1 MSDTN
6 AQLSKEGRP
15 LAPKTATSARR
26 LRLGTELRR
35 LRERAG
41 LSVTEGARQLGVSQA
56 QLSNIE
62 ASRFGVSADR
72 LRALARIYRCSDT
85 AYLDGLIELAGERKT
100 GWWETFREMLP
111 AALLDLA
118 ETEHYATAL
127 QAANTAHVPGLLQ
140 LADHARAIFE
150 LAVPE
155 FSRRELELRVNFRLQ
170 RQALLDQAPPT
181 PYQAII
187 HEAALRVPV
196 GGTSV
201 AKRQLGHLLA
211 QSERDGIT
219 IRVIPFAIGAYPGSG
234 QTFLYVHGAVPRL
247 DTVSL
252 DQSHGPALVDAEA
265 GLDTYRNLL
274 QRMESVAL
282 SPEKTRDFI
291 HNLATEL

>member
-1 MSDTN
+1 M
-6 AQLSKEGRP
+6 
-15 LAPKTATSARR
+15 APKTATSARR

-72 LRALARIYRCSDT
+72 LRALARIYRCCDT
-85 AYLDGLIELAGERKT
+85 AYLDGLIELASERKG
-100 GWWETFREMLP
+100 GWWETFREVLP
-111 AALLDLA
+111 AGLLELA
-118 ETEHYATAL
+118 EIEHHAARL

-150 LAVPE
+150 QAVPE
-155 FSRRELELRVNFRLQ
+155 FSRRELELRVNLRLQ
-170 RQALLDQAPPT
+170 RQALLDQDTPV

-201 AKRQLGHLLA
+201 AKRQLAHLLT

-219 IRVIPFAIGAYPGSG
+219 IQVIPFAIGAYPGSG

-252 DQSHGPALVDAEA
+252 DQSHGPALLDAEA
-265 GLDTYRNLL
+265 ELDTYRNLL
-274 QRMESVAL
+274 RRMESVAL
-282 SPEKTRDFI
+282 PPEKTRDFI
-291 HNLATEL
+291 HHLATEL

>member
-1 MSDTN
+1 M
-6 AQLSKEGRP
+6 
-15 LAPKTATSARR
+15 APKTATSARR

-72 LRALARIYRCSDT
+72 LRSLARIYRCCDT
-85 AYLDGLIELAGERKT
+85 AYLDGLIELASERKG
-100 GWWETFREMLP
+100 GWWETFREVLP
-111 AALLDLA
+111 AGLLELA
-118 ETEHYATAL
+118 EIEHHAARL

-150 LAVPE
+150 QAVPE
-155 FSRRELELRVNFRLQ
+155 FSRRELELRVNLRLQ
-170 RQALLDQAPPT
+170 RQALLDQDTPV

-201 AKRQLGHLLA
+201 AKRQLAHLLT

-219 IRVIPFAIGAYPGSG
+219 IQVIPFAIGAYPGSG

-252 DQSHGPALVDAEA
+252 DQSHGPALLDAEA
-265 GLDTYRNLL
+265 ELDTYRNLL
-274 QRMESVAL
+274 RRMESVAL
-282 SPEKTRDFI
+282 PPEKTRDFI
-291 HNLATEL
+291 HHLATEL

>member
-1 MSDTN
+1 M
-6 AQLSKEGRP
+6 
-15 LAPKTATSARR
+15 APKTATTARR

-72 LRALARIYRCSDT
+72 LGALARIYRCCDT
-85 AYLDGLIELAGERKT
+85 AYLDGLIELAGERKG
-100 GWWETFREMLP
+100 GWWETFREALP
-111 AALLDLA
+111 AGLLDLA
-118 ETEHYATAL
+118 EIEHHAVRL

-140 LADHARAIFE
+140 LADHARAIYE
-150 LAVPE
+150 QAVPE
-155 FSRRELELRVNFRLQ
+155 FSRREVELRVNHRLQ
-170 RQALLDQAPPT
+170 RQALLDQDNSV

-201 AKRQLGHLLA
+201 AKRQLKHLLA

-219 IRVIPFAIGAYPGSG
+219 IQVIPFAIGAYPGSG
-234 QTFLYVHGAVPRL
+234 QTFLYIHGSVPRL

-265 GLDTYRNLL
+265 ELDTYRNLL
-274 QRMESVAL
+274 HRMESVAL
-282 SPEKTRDFI
+282 PPEETRDFI

>member
-1 MSDTN
+1 M
-6 AQLSKEGRP
+6 
-15 LAPKTATSARR
+15 APKTATSARR

-85 AYLDGLIELAGERKT
+85 AYLDGLIELAGERRG
-100 GWWETFREMLP
+100 GWWETLREMLP
-111 AALLDLA
+111 APLLDLA
-118 ETEHYATAL
+118 EIEHHATRL
-127 QAANTAHVPGLLQ
+127 HAANTAHIPGLLQ
-140 LADHARAIFE
+140 LADHARAIFDQ
-150 LAVPE
+150 AVPE

-170 RQALLDQAPPT
+170 RQALLEQDVQVS
-181 PYQAII
+181 YQAII

-196 GGTSV
+196 GGTAV
-201 AKRQLGHLLA
+201 AKRQLDHLLT

-234 QTFLYVHGAVPRL
+234 QTFVYIHGPVPRL

-265 GLDTYRNLL
+265 ELDTYRNLL
-274 QRMESVAL
+274 QRMDSVAL
-282 SPEKTRDFI
+282 PPGKTRDFI
-291 HNLATEL
+291 HGLAAEL

>member
-1 MSDTN
+1 M
-6 AQLSKEGRP
+6 
-15 LAPKTATSARR
+15 APKTATSARR

-41 LSVTEGARQLGVSQA
+41 LSVTDGARQLGVSQA

-85 AYLDGLIELAGERKT
+85 AYIDGLIELATERKG
-100 GWWETFREMLP
+100 GWWETFREVLP
-111 AALLDLA
+111 AGLLDLA
-118 ETEHYATAL
+118 EIEHHSVRL
-127 QAANTAHVPGLLQ
+127 QAANTAHIPGLLQ
-140 LADHARAIFE
+140 LADHARAIYE
-150 LAVPE
+150 QAVPE
-155 FSRRELELRVNFRLQ
+155 FSRRDIEHRVNHRLQ
-170 RQALLDQAPPT
+170 RQALLDQPAPV

-196 GGTSV
+196 GGSSV
-201 AKRQLGHLLA
+201 AKRQLEHLLD
-211 QSERDGIT
+211 QSEHDEIT
-219 IRVIPFAIGAYPGSG
+219 IQVIPFSIGAYPGSG
-234 QTFLYVHGAVPRL
+234 QTFLYIHGAVPRL

-265 GLDTYRNLL
+265 ELDTYRNLL

>member
-1 MSDTN
+1 M
-6 AQLSKEGRP
+6 
-15 LAPKTATSARR
+15 APRTATSARR

-72 LRALARIYRCSDT
+72 LRAMARIYRCSDT
-85 AYLDGLIELAGERKT
+85 AYLDGLADLAGERKS
-100 GWWETFREMLP
+100 GWWETFREVFP
-111 AALLDLA
+111 APLLDLA
-118 ETEHYATAL
+118 EIEHYAIGL
-127 QAANTAHVPGLLQ
+127 HAANTAHIPGQLQ

-150 LAVPE
+150 QAVPE
-155 FSRRELELRVNFRLQ
+155 FSRRDLELRVNFRLQ
-170 RQALLDQAPPT
+170 RQALLDRDEPV

-187 HEAALRVPV
+187 HEAALRVPA
-196 GGTSV
+196 GGTAV
-201 AKRQLGHLLA
+201 AKRQLEHLLA
-211 QSERDGIT
+211 QSERDSIT

-234 QTFLYVHGAVPRL
+234 QTFVHLHGPVPRL

-265 GLDTYRNLL
+265 ELDTYRNLL

-282 SPEKTRDFI
+282 PPEKTRDFI
-291 HNLATEL
+291 HNMTTEL

>member
-1 MSDTN
+1 M
-6 AQLSKEGRP
+6 
-15 LAPKTATSARR
+15 APKTATSARR

-62 ASRFGVSADR
+62 ASRFGVSPDR

-85 AYLDGLIELAGERKT
+85 AYIDGLIELATERKS
-100 GWWETFREMLP
+100 GWWETFREVLP
-111 AALLDLA
+111 AGLLDLA
-118 ETEHYATAL
+118 EIEHHSVRL
-127 QAANTAHVPGLLQ
+127 QAANTAHIPGLLQ
-140 LADHARAIFE
+140 LADHARAIYE
-150 LAVPE
+150 QAVPE
-155 FSRRELELRVNFRLQ
+155 FSRRDIEHRVNHRLQ
-170 RQALLDQAPPT
+170 RQALLDQADPV

-196 GGTSV
+196 GGPSV
-201 AKRQLGHLLA
+201 AKRQLKHLLT
-211 QSERDGIT
+211 QSERDEIT
-219 IRVIPFAIGAYPGSG
+219 IQVIPFAIGAYPGSG
-234 QTFLYVHGAVPRL
+234 QTLLYIHGTVPRL

-265 GLDTYRNLL
+265 ELDTYRNLL
-274 QRMESVAL
+274 RRMESVAL
-282 SPEKTRDFI
+282 PPEKTRGFI

>member
-1 MSDTN
+1 M
-6 AQLSKEGRP
+6 
-15 LAPKTATSARR
+15 APKTATSARR

-72 LRALARIYRCSDT
+72 LRALARIYRCSDP

-140 LADHARAIFE
+140 LADHSRAIFE

-170 RQALLDQAPPT
+170 RQALLDQETPV

-201 AKRQLGHLLA
+201 ARRQLEHLLT

-247 DTVSL
+247 DTISL